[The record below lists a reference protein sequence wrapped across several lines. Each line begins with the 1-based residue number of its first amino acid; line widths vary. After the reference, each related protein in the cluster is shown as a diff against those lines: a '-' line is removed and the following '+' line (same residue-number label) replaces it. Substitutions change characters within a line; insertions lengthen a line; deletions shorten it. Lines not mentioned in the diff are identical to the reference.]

1 MNLRGFP
8 PDPRKISL
16 RAIVLIVLWGFHPHA
31 PAGRPGAPR
40 SPRKH
45 LNLCAYFK

>member
-16 RAIVLIVLWGFHPHA
+16 RAIVRGGLRPHA
-31 PAGRPGAPR
+31 PAGGPGTPR